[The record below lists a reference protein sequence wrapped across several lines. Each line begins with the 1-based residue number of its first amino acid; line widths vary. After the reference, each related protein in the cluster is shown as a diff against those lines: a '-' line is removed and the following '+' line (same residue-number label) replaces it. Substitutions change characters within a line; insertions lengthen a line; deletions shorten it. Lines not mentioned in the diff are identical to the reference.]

1 MPKKKTLTFR
11 TIADAFLAERVVT
24 ASHTNNVR
32 RIADRVTEVS
42 SDGINRYL
50 KLRLQERKA
59 TTVRTERSILLT
71 LSRWAW
77 DRGMIEDPPRGV
89 LKIKASKPPTKAWS
103 VDQLRVVLEETRKLD
118 ATRTRKGVSLG
129 VFLRAWC
136 LLGYECGARFGDLM
150 SMRGDHLD
158 GDAVQWTQSKTGDS
172 ITRILSPACVQACR
186 EMLAMSPDGRILGW
200 VCRPRQAQ
208 RQMRQLLDKA
218 GVGGTSKWLRR
229 SGATHCEIAKPGSG
243 RLHLGHRSVGLFEQ
257 AYADWSQLRAN
268 APRTPTLMD

>member
-1 MPKKKTLTFR
+1 MLRKKITFR

-24 ASHTNNVR
+24 ASHTANVR

-77 DRGMIEDPPRGV
+77 DRGMVDEPPRGV
-89 LKIKASKPPTKAWS
+89 LKIKARKPPTKAWS

-150 SMRGDHLD
+150 AMTGSHLD
-158 GDAVQWTQSKTGDS
+158 GDAVQWVQSKTGDA
-172 ITRILSPACVQACR
+172 ITRVLSPACVQACR
-186 EMLAMSPDGRILGW
+186 EMLALSPDGRILGW
-200 VCRPRQAQ
+200 VMRPRQAQ

>member
-1 MPKKKTLTFR
+1 MPKKQKLTFR
-11 TIADAFLAERVVT
+11 MIADAFLAERVVT

-50 KLRLQERKA
+50 RLRLQERKA

-77 DRGMIEDPPRGV
+77 DRGMIDDPPRGV
-89 LKIKASKPPTKAWS
+89 LKIKARKPPTKAWS
-103 VDQLRVVLEETRKLD
+103 IDQLRVVLEETRKLD

-186 EMLAMSPDGRILGW
+186 EMLALSPDGRILGW
-200 VCRPRQAQ
+200 VMRPRQAQ
-208 RQMRQLLDKA
+208 RQMRQLLDRA

-243 RLHLGHRSVGLFEQ
+243 RLHLWHRSVGLFEQ

-268 APRTPTLMD
+268 APKTPELM

>member
-1 MPKKKTLTFR
+1 MTRRKKLTFR
-11 TIADAFLAERVVT
+11 SIADAFLAERVVST
-24 ASHTNNVR
+24 SHVNNVR

-42 SDGINRYL
+42 SDGINCYL

-71 LSRWAW
+71 LMRWAW
-77 DRGMIEDPPRGV
+77 DKGMVDAPPRGV
-89 LKIKASKPPTKAWS
+89 LKIKARKPPTKAWS
-103 VDQLRVVLEETRKLD
+103 VDQLRGVLEQTRKLD
-118 ATRTRKGVSLG
+118 CVQTRRGVSLG
-129 VFLRAWC
+129 VYLRAWC

-150 SMRGDHLD
+150 AMRGDHLD
-158 GDAVQWTQSKTGDS
+158 GDAVQWVQSKTGDA
-172 ITRILSPACVQACR
+172 ITRVLSPACVQACR
-186 EMLAMSPDGRILGW
+186 EMLALSPDGRILGW
-200 VCRPRQAQ
+200 VMKTRQAQ
-208 RQMRQLLDKA
+208 RQMRQLLDAA

-268 APRTPTLMD
+268 APKTPTLID